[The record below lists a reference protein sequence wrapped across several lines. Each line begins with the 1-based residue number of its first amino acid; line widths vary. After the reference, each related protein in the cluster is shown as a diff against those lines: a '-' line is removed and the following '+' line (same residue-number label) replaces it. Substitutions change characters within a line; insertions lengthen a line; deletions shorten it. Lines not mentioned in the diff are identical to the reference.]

1 METYMIIFFDGKKI
15 CADADIKKHKFIW
28 PVADVVLLLL
38 LLLDLGRLK
47 HTAAHNSFTY
57 LQ

>member
-1 METYMIIFFDGKKI
+1 METYMIIFFDGKKF

-38 LLLDLGRLK
+38 LDLGRLK
-47 HTAAHNSFTY
+47 HTAAHNSFTC
-57 LQ
+57 LH